1 MHERVKNYLCSSIL
15 CLQFDFRN
23 GSNVEEQITDGL
35 DDLDVFDDENAE
47 GDRQQ
52 QVFEFAEAPS
62 FVVLLTSSQ
71 VEPLYFVQ
79 ITEKGVAESRLSDIY
94 GHEEKRTLP

>member
-1 MHERVKNYLCSSIL
+1 MMRTQKA
-15 CLQFDFRN
+15 
-23 GSNVEEQITDGL
+23 TDK
-35 DDLDVFDDENAE
+35 
-47 GDRQQ
+47 QQ
-52 QVFEFAEAPS
+52 AFEFAEAPS